1 MYYTRKMKNFL
12 KKKLGTPLVVQ
23 WIQVRLTVQGTWV
36 QSLVQEDSMGHRE
49 AESVATTMSLH
60 TLSL

>member
-1 MYYTRKMKNFL
+1 MYYTRKTKNFL

-23 WIQVRLTVQGTWV
+23 WIQVHLPVQGTWV
-36 QSLVQEDSMGHRE
+36 QSLVEEDSTGHRE